1 MSPRSRRLTRFLV
14 TAEPTARLTTNPTL
28 AGSES
33 WIPSVFSSGF
43 SSGFSTGFSSGRTS
57 R

>member
-1 MSPRSRRLTRFLV
+1 MSSRSRRLTRFLV

-28 AGSES
+28 AGSLS
-33 WIPSVFSSGF
+33 SAPSA
-43 SSGFSTGFSSGRTS
+43 RTS

>member
-1 MSPRSRRLTRFLV
+1 MSSRSRRLTRFLV

-28 AGSES
+28 ADSRS
-33 WIPSVFSSGF
+33 AIPAV
-43 SSGFSTGFSSGRTS
+43 FSSGRTS

>member
-1 MSPRSRRLTRFLV
+1 MSARRRRLTRFLV

-33 WIPSVFSSGF
+33 
-43 SSGFSTGFSSGRTS
+43 
-57 R
+57 

>member
-1 MSPRSRRLTRFLV
+1 MSSRKRRLTRFRV

-28 AGSES
+28 AGSVA
-33 WIPSVFSSGF
+33 WIASA
-43 SSGFSTGFSSGRTS
+43 RTS

>member
-1 MSPRSRRLTRFLV
+1 MSSRSRRLTRFLV

-28 AGSES
+28 AGSEP
-33 WIPSVFSSGF
+33 WIPSVLL
-43 SSGFSTGFSSGRTS
+43 SGRTS